1 MFDGHVNKY
10 IMECTCPL
18 QLGGLKVLEKHLLGG
33 GSEISILVGGVVL
46 LGESNFVGGNGGVR
60 EFRRKI
66 ENCINPV

>member
-1 MFDGHVNKY
+1 M
-10 IMECTCPL
+10 
-18 QLGGLKVLEKHLLGG
+18 HLPPPAWGVKSFGKAFAGGG
-33 GSEISILVGGVVL
+33 GSEIFILVGGVVL